1 MERGKRKTS
10 MAQTGAGGGTAAD
23 GRGSGA
29 ARACDAG
36 AAGACG
42 YDAGT
47 AGACGHG
54 GGAAGGRGCDAGAA
68 GGRGR
73 RSASGRGIGKS
84 QSPAGA
90 FVKHYVDVIMRLRDD
105 GRIVPLSVC
114 WDDGRTFHID
124 QVLDGPISN
133 APRSAN
139 RRTLRY
145 TVRIGRRRTNLFLE
159 CEAGEGAPIA
169 TRALRWYVEVPEGM
183 PLYRY
188 FAE

>member
-10 MAQTGAGGGTAAD
+10 MAQTGAGGGMAAD
-23 GRGSGA
+23 GRCGGA

-36 AAGACG
+36 V
-42 YDAGT
+42 
-47 AGACGHG
+47 AGACGHDA
-54 GGAAGGRGCDAGAA
+54 GAAGGRERDAGAA

>member
-1 MERGKRKTS
+1 MERGERKTS

-36 AAGACG
+36 AVGACG
-42 YDAGT
+42 Y
-47 AGACGHG
+47 
-54 GGAAGGRGCDAGAA
+54 DAGAA

>member
-10 MAQTGAGGGTAAD
+10 MAQTGAGGGAAAD
-23 GRGSGA
+23 GRGGGA

-36 AAGACG
+36 AAGAC
-42 YDAGT
+42 
-47 AGACGHG
+47 
-54 GGAAGGRGCDAGAA
+54 GRGCDAGAA

-73 RSASGRGIGKS
+73 RSASGHGIGKS
-84 QSPAGA
+84 QSPADA

>member
-10 MAQTGAGGGTAAD
+10 MAQTGAGGGAAAD
-23 GRGSGA
+23 GRGGGA

-42 YDAGT
+42 
-47 AGACGHG
+47 H
-54 GGAAGGRGCDAGAA
+54 DAGAA

>member
-10 MAQTGAGGGTAAD
+10 MAQTGAGGGMAAD
-23 GRGSGA
+23 GRCGGA

-42 YDAGT
+42 HDA
-47 AGACGHG
+47 
-54 GGAAGGRGCDAGAA
+54 GAAGGRGRDDGAA

>member
-10 MAQTGAGGGTAAD
+10 MAQTGAGGGAAAD
-23 GRGSGA
+23 GRCGGA

-42 YDAGT
+42 HDA
-47 AGACGHG
+47 
-54 GGAAGGRGCDAGAA
+54 GAAGGRGRDAGAA

>member
-10 MAQTGAGGGTAAD
+10 MAQTGAGGGAAAD

-42 YDAGT
+42 YDAG
-47 AGACGHG
+47 
-54 GGAAGGRGCDAGAA
+54 AA

-84 QSPAGA
+84 QSPVDA

>member
-1 MERGKRKTS
+1 M
-10 MAQTGAGGGTAAD
+10 
-23 GRGSGA
+23 
-29 ARACDAG
+29 
-36 AAGACG
+36 
-42 YDAGT
+42 
-47 AGACGHG
+47 
-54 GGAAGGRGCDAGAA
+54 
-68 GGRGR
+68 
-73 RSASGRGIGKS
+73 
-84 QSPAGA
+84 
-90 FVKHYVDVIMRLRDD
+90 
-105 GRIVPLSVC
+105 PLSVC

-145 TVRIGRRRTNLFLE
+145 TVQIGRRRTNLFLE

>member
-1 MERGKRKTS
+1 MERGTRKTS
-10 MAQTGAGGGTAAD
+10 MAQTGVGGGTAVD

-29 ARACDAG
+29 ALACDAG
-36 AAGACG
+36 V
-42 YDAGT
+42 T
-47 AGACGHG
+47 G
-54 GGAAGGRGCDAGAA
+54 GN
-68 GGRGR
+68 GR
-73 RSASGRGIGKS
+73 RPTSGHGIGKS

-90 FVKHYVDVIMRLRDD
+90 CVKHYVDVIMRLRDD

-124 QVLDGPISN
+124 QVLDGPIAN

>member
-1 MERGKRKTS
+1 MERGTRKTS
-10 MAQTGAGGGTAAD
+10 IAQTGVGGGTAVD

-29 ARACDAG
+29 ALACDAG
-36 AAGACG
+36 V
-42 YDAGT
+42 T
-47 AGACGHG
+47 G
-54 GGAAGGRGCDAGAA
+54 GNGRHPT
-68 GGRGR
+68 
-73 RSASGRGIGKS
+73 SGRGIGKS

-90 FVKHYVDVIMRLRDD
+90 CVKHYVDVIMRLRDD

-133 APRSAN
+133 APRSAS

>member
-10 MAQTGAGGGTAAD
+10 MAQTGAGGGAAAD
-23 GRGSGA
+23 GRGGGA

-47 AGACGHG
+47 AGE
-54 GGAAGGRGCDAGAA
+54 
-68 GGRGR
+68 RGR

>member
-10 MAQTGAGGGTAAD
+10 MAQTGAGGGMAAD
-23 GRGSGA
+23 GRDSGA

-42 YDAGT
+42 YDA
-47 AGACGHG
+47 
-54 GGAAGGRGCDAGAA
+54 DAA

-84 QSPAGA
+84 QSPVDA

>member
-1 MERGKRKTS
+1 MERGTRKTS
-10 MAQTGAGGGTAAD
+10 MAQTGVGGGTAVD

-29 ARACDAG
+29 ALACDAG
-36 AAGACG
+36 V
-42 YDAGT
+42 T
-47 AGACGHG
+47 G
-54 GGAAGGRGCDAGAA
+54 GN
-68 GGRGR
+68 GR
-73 RSASGRGIGKS
+73 RPTSGRGIGKS

-90 FVKHYVDVIMRLRDD
+90 CVKHYVDVIMRLRDD

-124 QVLDGPISN
+124 QVLDGPIAN

-169 TRALRWYVEVPEGM
+169 TRVLRWYVEVPEGM

>member
-1 MERGKRKTS
+1 MERGERKTS
-10 MAQTGAGGGTAAD
+10 MAQTGAGGGAAAN
-23 GRGSGA
+23 GRGGGA
-29 ARACDAG
+29 ARVCDAG
-36 AAGACG
+36 AAGAG
-42 YDAGT
+42 
-47 AGACGHG
+47 
-54 GGAAGGRGCDAGAA
+54 GCDAGAA

>member
-1 MERGKRKTS
+1 MERGERKTS
-10 MAQTGAGGGTAAD
+10 MAQTGAGGGAAAN
-23 GRGSGA
+23 GRGGGA

-36 AAGACG
+36 AVG
-42 YDAGT
+42 
-47 AGACGHG
+47 
-54 GGAAGGRGCDAGAA
+54 AGGYDAGAA

-73 RSASGRGIGKS
+73 RSASGCGIGKS

>member
-23 GRGSGA
+23 GRGGGA

-36 AAGACG
+36 AAGAGGC
-42 YDAGT
+42 DAGA
-47 AGACGHG
+47 AGACGH
-54 GGAAGGRGCDAGAA
+54 DAGAA

-73 RSASGRGIGKS
+73 RSASGRGIGKN

>member
-1 MERGKRKTS
+1 M
-10 MAQTGAGGGTAAD
+10 D
-23 GRGSGA
+23 
-29 ARACDAG
+29 
-36 AAGACG
+36 
-42 YDAGT
+42 
-47 AGACGHG
+47 
-54 GGAAGGRGCDAGAA
+54 
-68 GGRGR
+68 
-73 RSASGRGIGKS
+73 
-84 QSPAGA
+84 A

>member
-1 MERGKRKTS
+1 MERGERKTS
-10 MAQTGAGGGTAAD
+10 MAQTGAGGGAAAN
-23 GRGSGA
+23 GRGGGA

-47 AGACGHG
+47 AG
-54 GGAAGGRGCDAGAA
+54 
-68 GGRGR
+68 GRGR
-73 RSASGRGIGKS
+73 RSASGRGIGKN

>member
-10 MAQTGAGGGTAAD
+10 MAQTGAGGGMAAD
-23 GRGSGA
+23 GRDGGA

-42 YDAGT
+42 YDAD
-47 AGACGHG
+47 
-54 GGAAGGRGCDAGAA
+54 AAGGRGCDAGAA

-84 QSPAGA
+84 QSPVDA

-188 FAE
+188 FAG

>member
-1 MERGKRKTS
+1 MERGTRKTS
-10 MAQTGAGGGTAAD
+10 IAQTRVGGGTAVD

-29 ARACDAG
+29 ALACDAG
-36 AAGACG
+36 V
-42 YDAGT
+42 T
-47 AGACGHG
+47 G
-54 GGAAGGRGCDAGAA
+54 GN
-68 GGRGR
+68 GR
-73 RSASGRGIGKS
+73 RPTSGRGIGKS
-84 QSPAGA
+84 QPPAGA
-90 FVKHYVDVIMRLRDD
+90 CVKHYVDVIMRLRDD

-133 APRSAN
+133 APRSAS

>member
-10 MAQTGAGGGTAAD
+10 MAQTGAGGGMAAD
-23 GRGSGA
+23 GRCGGA

-42 YDAGT
+42 HDA
-47 AGACGHG
+47 
-54 GGAAGGRGCDAGAA
+54 GAAGGRGRDAGAA

-145 TVRIGRRRTNLFLE
+145 TVRIGKRRTNLFLE

>member
-1 MERGKRKTS
+1 MERGTRKTS
-10 MAQTGAGGGTAAD
+10 MTQTGVGGGTAVG

-29 ARACDAG
+29 ALACDAG
-36 AAGACG
+36 V
-42 YDAGT
+42 T
-47 AGACGHG
+47 G
-54 GGAAGGRGCDAGAA
+54 GNGC
-68 GGRGR
+68 RPT
-73 RSASGRGIGKS
+73 SGRGIGKS

-90 FVKHYVDVIMRLRDD
+90 CVKHYVDVIMRLRDD

-133 APRSAN
+133 APRSAS

-145 TVRIGRRRTNLFLE
+145 TVQIGRRRTNLFLE

>member
-36 AAGACG
+36 AVGAGG
-42 YDAGT
+42 YDAGA

-54 GGAAGGRGCDAGAA
+54 GGAA

-139 RRTLRY
+139 RRALRY

>member
-29 ARACDAG
+29 ARACDVGAVGAG
-36 AAGACG
+36 
-42 YDAGT
+42 
-47 AGACGHG
+47 
-54 GGAAGGRGCDAGAA
+54 GCDAGAA

>member
-10 MAQTGAGGGTAAD
+10 MAQTGAGGGMAAD
-23 GRGSGA
+23 GRCGGA

-36 AAGACG
+36 V
-42 YDAGT
+42 
-47 AGACGHG
+47 AGACGHDA
-54 GGAAGGRGCDAGAA
+54 GAAGGRGRDAGAA

>member
-10 MAQTGAGGGTAAD
+10 VAQTGAGGGMAAD
-23 GRGSGA
+23 GRCGGA

-42 YDAGT
+42 HDA
-47 AGACGHG
+47 
-54 GGAAGGRGCDAGAA
+54 GAAGGRGRDAGAA

>member
-1 MERGKRKTS
+1 MERGTRKTS
-10 MAQTGAGGGTAAD
+10 MAQTGVGGGTAVD

-29 ARACDAG
+29 ALACDAG
-36 AAGACG
+36 V
-42 YDAGT
+42 T
-47 AGACGHG
+47 G
-54 GGAAGGRGCDAGAA
+54 GN
-68 GGRGR
+68 GR
-73 RSASGRGIGKS
+73 RPTSGRGIGKS

-90 FVKHYVDVIMRLRDD
+90 CVKHYVDVIMRLRDD

-124 QVLDGPISN
+124 QVLDGPIAN
-133 APRSAN
+133 APRSAS

>member
-10 MAQTGAGGGTAAD
+10 MAQTGAGGGMAAD
-23 GRGSGA
+23 GRCGGA

-36 AAGACG
+36 AAGACEH
-42 YDAGT
+42 DA
-47 AGACGHG
+47 
-54 GGAAGGRGCDAGAA
+54 GAAGGCGRDAGAA

-169 TRALRWYVEVPEGM
+169 TRTLRWYVEVPEGM

>member
-10 MAQTGAGGGTAAD
+10 MAQTGAGGGMAAD
-23 GRGSGA
+23 GRCGGA

-42 YDAGT
+42 HDAGA
-47 AGACGHG
+47 AGACGH
-54 GGAAGGRGCDAGAA
+54 DAGAA

>member
-23 GRGSGA
+23 GRGSSA

-36 AAGACG
+36 AVG
-42 YDAGT
+42 
-47 AGACGHG
+47 
-54 GGAAGGRGCDAGAA
+54 AGGYDAGAA

-73 RSASGRGIGKS
+73 RSASGCGIGKS
-84 QSPAGA
+84 QSPASA

>member
-1 MERGKRKTS
+1 
-10 MAQTGAGGGTAAD
+10 MAQTGAGGGMAAD
-23 GRGSGA
+23 GRCGGA

-42 YDAGT
+42 HDA
-47 AGACGHG
+47 
-54 GGAAGGRGCDAGAA
+54 GAAGGRGRDAGAA

-169 TRALRWYVEVPEGM
+169 TRTLRWYVEVPEGM

>member
-1 MERGKRKTS
+1 MERGTRKTS
-10 MAQTGAGGGTAAD
+10 MAQTGVGGGTAVD

-29 ARACDAG
+29 ALACDAG
-36 AAGACG
+36 V
-42 YDAGT
+42 T
-47 AGACGHG
+47 G
-54 GGAAGGRGCDAGAA
+54 GN
-68 GGRGR
+68 GR
-73 RSASGRGIGKS
+73 RPTSGRGIGKS

-90 FVKHYVDVIMRLRDD
+90 CVKHYVDVIMRLRDD

-124 QVLDGPISN
+124 QVLDGPIAN

-159 CEAGEGAPIA
+159 CETGEGAPIA

>member
-36 AAGACG
+36 AVGACG
-42 YDAGT
+42 YDAD
-47 AGACGHG
+47 
-54 GGAAGGRGCDAGAA
+54 AAGGRGRDAGAA

>member
-1 MERGKRKTS
+1 MERGERKTS
-10 MAQTGAGGGTAAD
+10 MAQTGAGGGMAAD
-23 GRGSGA
+23 GRDSGA

-42 YDAGT
+42 YDAD
-47 AGACGHG
+47 
-54 GGAAGGRGCDAGAA
+54 AAGGRGCDAGAA

>member
-10 MAQTGAGGGTAAD
+10 MAQTGAGGGAAAD
-23 GRGSGA
+23 GRGNGA

-36 AAGACG
+36 AVG
-42 YDAGT
+42 
-47 AGACGHG
+47 
-54 GGAAGGRGCDAGAA
+54 AGGYDAGAA

-84 QSPAGA
+84 QSPASA

>member
-1 MERGKRKTS
+1 MERGERKTS
-10 MAQTGAGGGTAAD
+10 MAQTGAGGGAAAN
-23 GRGSGA
+23 GRGGGA

-36 AAGACG
+36 AVGAGG

-47 AGACGHG
+47 
-54 GGAAGGRGCDAGAA
+54 A

>member
-36 AAGACG
+36 AVGAGG
-42 YDAGT
+42 YDAGA
-47 AGACGHG
+47 AGACGH
-54 GGAAGGRGCDAGAA
+54 DAGAA

>member
-1 MERGKRKTS
+1 MERGTRKTS
-10 MAQTGAGGGTAAD
+10 MAQTGVGAGTAVD

-29 ARACDAG
+29 ALACDAG
-36 AAGACG
+36 V
-42 YDAGT
+42 T
-47 AGACGHG
+47 G
-54 GGAAGGRGCDAGAA
+54 GN
-68 GGRGR
+68 GR
-73 RSASGRGIGKS
+73 RPTSGRGIGKS

-90 FVKHYVDVIMRLRDD
+90 CVKHYVDVIMRLRDD

-124 QVLDGPISN
+124 QVLDGPIAN
-133 APRSAN
+133 APRSAS

-145 TVRIGRRRTNLFLE
+145 TVQIGRRRTNLFLE

>member
-10 MAQTGAGGGTAAD
+10 MAQTGAGGGMAAD
-23 GRGSGA
+23 GRCCGA

-42 YDAGT
+42 HDA
-47 AGACGHG
+47 
-54 GGAAGGRGCDAGAA
+54 GAAGGRGRDAGAA